1 MKLKYYMFLIL
12 LNCFTVF
19 GQDWRDSLNQARVAY
34 RMKNF
39 EKAIRLYES
48 AQKKAPKG
56 VDFSDEIGQSA
67 YKAKEYEKAEKVYRK
82 SSSLK
87 KDKNS
92 KARTFHNIGN
102 SKMQLKDY
110 KGAIDAYKKSLK
122 NNSINERTRY
132 NLSEAIRRLKKQEN
146 RKEPKDN
153 PDSKPNKPKDSKN
166 PKEKKDDQ
174 KDMKSEPKRN
184 DRNQDQGQ
192 RSKLSD
198 NRVEKILDKLMKEE
212 SATKR
217 KISKTK
223 GDNSKSNSGNDW

>member
-1 MKLKYYMFLIL
+1 MKLKYYIFLIL
-12 LNCFTVF
+12 FSCTTVF
-19 GQDWRDSLNQARVAY
+19 GQDWRDSLNQARGAY
-34 RMKNF
+34 RMRNY

-67 YKAKEYEKAEKVYRK
+67 YKAKEYEKAERVYRK

-92 KARTFHNIGN
+92 KARIFHNIGN

-146 RKEPKDN
+146 KKEPKDN
-153 PDSKPNKPKDSKN
+153 PNSKPSKPKDSKN
-166 PKEKKDDQ
+166 PKEKKVDPKNQ
-174 KDMKSEPKRN
+174 KSQQKEKEE
-184 DRNQDQGQ
+184 NQDEGK